1 MSEYAVKVKDAF
13 SFRIQ
18 SEDLNDFDAVQL
30 ESGQYHVLHDN
41 QPFVTE
47 IISSNFTE
55 KKYTVRVNNTA
66 YVVTIQDK
74 LDMLIADMGFETDA
88 GKQVNALHAPMPG
101 LILEISAK
109 VGQQVAA
116 NEPLLILSAMKMENS
131 FVSPRDGVIKSIAV
145 AVGDAVDKGQLLIEF
160 E

>member
-1 MSEYAVKVKDAF
+1 MSEYAVKVNDAF
-13 SFRIQ
+13 SFGIQ
-18 SEDLNDFDAVQL
+18 SEDLNDFDAIQL
-30 ESGQYHVLHDN
+30 ENGQYHVLHDN

-66 YVVTIQDK
+66 YVVTIQDQ

-88 GKQVNALHAPMPG
+88 GKQVNAVHAPMPG

-131 FVSPRDGVIKSIAV
+131 FVSPRDGVIKSI
-145 AVGDAVDKGQLLIEF
+145 
-160 E
+160 